1 MRKLVVGI
9 AIGASAFLATIGLAW
24 LGVFDDVELTAF
36 DRRLIATH
44 TPADASKDI
53 VIIEINESSMDA
65 LEPVFGRWPWPRMVH
80 AGVVDF
86 VARAGAKVITYDV
99 LFVDEDRRGAFPVG
113 DRVMSGAESDALLV
127 ESVGRAGNVILASNV
142 TFQGLESDTGPIP
155 PAPPIP
161 GITY

>member
-53 VIIEINESSMDA
+53 VIIEINESC
-65 LEPVFGRWPWPRMVH
+65 PNVH
-80 AGVVDF
+80 HGGGTSSA
-86 VARAGAKVITYDV
+86 ITTKSRTV
-99 LFVDEDRRGAFPVG
+99 TRRGH
-113 DRVMSGAESDALLV
+113 
-127 ESVGRAGNVILASNV
+127 
-142 TFQGLESDTGPIP
+142 
-155 PAPPIP
+155 APSRS
-161 GITY
+161 